1 MFTLAVTFKVKSEFV
16 SDFFQALSKVTNLTR
31 LESGNLIYEFSIDES
46 DKTRIFLYEK
56 YRDRAAYEFHVQQE
70 YLQVFRAEI
79 ANLLEEAPSVLR
91 GNLQN

>member
-1 MFTLAVTFKVKSEFV
+1 MFTLIVTFKVKSEFV

-91 GNLQN
+91 GNLHK

>member
-1 MFTLAVTFKVKSEFV
+1 MFTLIVIFKVKSEFV
-16 SDFFQALSKVTNLTR
+16 SDFSQALSKVTNLTR
-31 LESGNLIYEFSIDES
+31 LESGNLVYEYSVDEIDV
-46 DKTRIFLYEK
+46 TRIFLYEK
-56 YRDRAAYEFHVQQE
+56 YRDRAAYEFHTQQE